1 MVCYSVVGEAS
12 MDINFS
18 GDEVKKFLGSGGSWT
33 ADLTHVPH
41 VCERVIEAHFGASTS
56 RGLQKGW
63 KFKEEKYIRRLECC
77 ISRHTSGC
85 ELHILRSICLCSMK
99 HGHYRQVVALREENV
114 TRVVRAYCDCV
125 AGLSQSCQHIAA
137 LLFAV
142 RSIQTPSCTG
152 MPCKWMAPTQGHNRQ
167 PSLPLSDITFRKLVM
182 NKTVRAKAKRKLPPG
197 FQSKEQSVLK
207 NFRERMAQCAP
218 HLLWNRYSASKPA
231 PVQNTSGIADI
242 VDLHSRECWTL
253 FSNYWAQQVPLT
265 AAERTKICIDTVGQ
279 NNNPLWKAERTGRLT
294 ASNFHRIMRCIKP
307 DGLVRDI
314 LYPRQK
320 ENLGP
325 SDPRLYGLRNEAV
338 AVEKYIAI
346 MQLYDKDIE
355 VSETG
360 LHVHEAYPFIAASPD
375 RLVRDGTETGLL
387 EVSILMYD

>member
-1 MVCYSVVGEAS
+1 
-12 MDINFS
+12 
-18 GDEVKKFLGSGGSWT
+18 
-33 ADLTHVPH
+33 
-41 VCERVIEAHFGASTS
+41 
-56 RGLQKGW
+56 
-63 KFKEEKYIRRLECC
+63 
-77 ISRHTSGC
+77 
-85 ELHILRSICLCSMK
+85 
-99 HGHYRQVVALREENV
+99 
-114 TRVVRAYCDCV
+114 
-125 AGLSQSCQHIAA
+125 
-137 LLFAV
+137 
-142 RSIQTPSCTG
+142 
-152 MPCKWMAPTQGHNRQ
+152 
-167 PSLPLSDITFRKLVM
+167 
-182 NKTVRAKAKRKLPPG
+182 
-197 FQSKEQSVLK
+197 
-207 NFRERMAQCAP
+207 MAQCAP

-265 AAERTKICIDTVGQ
+265 AAERTKICVDTVGQ

-375 RLVRDGTETGLL
+375 RLVRDGTEMGLL
-387 EVSILMYD
+387 EVKCPASKAGQTITEACKDKTFCSQVVNGVVTLKRDHPYFFQIQGQLAVTGKTWCDLVLWTNRTELLLGTSVERIYFHKDVWHEMLQALIYFYKAAVIPELLTRRMRRLGFLYTTGAGYVPFKKYAQGFYIAETSDDPMKLSLRKLK

>member
-41 VCERVIEAHFGASTS
+41 VCERVIEAHF
-56 RGLQKGW
+56 
-63 KFKEEKYIRRLECC
+63 
-77 ISRHTSGC
+77 
-85 ELHILRSICLCSMK
+85 
-99 HGHYRQVVALREENV
+99 
-114 TRVVRAYCDCV
+114 
-125 AGLSQSCQHIAA
+125 
-137 LLFAV
+137 
-142 RSIQTPSCTG
+142 
-152 MPCKWMAPTQGHNRQ
+152 GHNRQ

-387 EVSILMYD
+387 EAICRDGFRSSGPRSPDGYVTSGSDQHLIATIIGIDDFNKV